1 MTDREMDALKR
12 RLKSYVK
19 DREENY
25 IKWLKSQDAEVSE
38 RVKQI
43 LKRTSDE
50 ILKETTRLML
60 QFADNDGNISPA
72 QMSLLVEN
80 VDMQYL
86 AEKAKHYVELANKN
100 NPDAFSPE
108 ANAEMKQYNW
118 TMKVSRQELLRRHLN
133 LEISKMTKE
142 VEGTL
147 STYLEDLTV
156 KELQRQ
162 AGILNFTISDSE
174 SLLNKA
180 KVIANADFYGQTFSE
195 RLWKNSEQLMQKL
208 ELGISETMLMGKNP
222 KAWSK
227 IFRSE
232 LKDNIKNAK
241 QVIDRLAVTEAG
253 RVQIMAQED
262 SYRRND
268 FTMYEIITEP
278 DACKICL
285 EHNEQVYNTED
296 LQIGLNAPVWHPN
309 CRCTTTPYVSDEDVE
324 KAISKLESYRNMTDE
339 ELYQVIINKI
349 NNGEYSLPEGL
360 ELFKGENFKDITNSF
375 KNSKLTKTS
384 YVGELKEVMV
394 NDINYKF
401 DGEHVVLDYTVD
413 EKAIAEYLSKNIGG
427 EIYMLPRVLYP
438 KNVRTPDYMW
448 DDEKWDLKTIKKHSK
463 NTVTTAVGN
472 GLGQSGNIILNIEDK
487 TYSIKDKLHELERI
501 FGNHRLLEINKILI
515 LDKNELFGI
524 FTRK

>member
-19 DREENY
+19 EREEKY
-25 IKWLKSQDAEVSE
+25 IKWLKSQDVEISE
-38 RVKQI
+38 RIKQI

-86 AEKAKHYVELANKN
+86 ADKAKHYVELANKN

-118 TMKVSRQELLRRHLN
+118 TMKVSRHELLRRHLN

-339 ELYQVIINKI
+339 EILNYVIDRQKNNNSINANYHDI
-349 NNGEYSLPEGL
+349 NN
-360 ELFKGENFKDITNSF
+360 TNSYWENANF
-375 KNSKLTKTS
+375 PSEKSLKGHFRKHAN
-384 YVGELKEVMV
+384 ELNIISE
-394 NDINYKF
+394 
-401 DGEHVVLDYTVD
+401 
-413 EKAIAEYLSKNIGG
+413 AEYLNKARQLLSK
-427 EIYMLPRVLYP
+427 P
-438 KNVRTPDYMW
+438 
-448 DDEKWDLKTIKKHSK
+448 
-463 NTVTTAVGN
+463 
-472 GLGQSGNIILNIEDK
+472 
-487 TYSIKDKLHELERI
+487 IKDGIIGYEVNNRRVRYNKVTNEIVIAKYGRI
-501 FGNHRLLEINKILI
+501 ATFMKPIK
-515 LDKNELFGI
+515 GI
-524 FTRK
+524 DYYEENRKRDFNGEN

>member
-1 MTDREMDALKR
+1 MTDREVDALKR

-19 DREENY
+19 EREENY
-25 IKWLKSQDAEVSE
+25 INWLKSQDVEASE

-72 QMSLLVEN
+72 QMSLLVGDA
-80 VDMQYL
+80 DMQYL
-86 AEKAKHYVELANKN
+86 SEKAKYYVELANRN

-162 AGILNFTISDSE
+162 AGILNFTITDSE
-174 SLLNKA
+174 NLLNKA

-208 ELGISETMLMGKNP
+208 ELGASETMLMGKNP

-227 IFRSE
+227 MFRKE
-232 LKDNIKNAK
+232 LKDNVKNAK
-241 QVIDRLAVTEAG
+241 QAIDRLAVTEAG

-262 SYRRND
+262 SYRRNN

-278 DACKICL
+278 DACEICL
-285 EHNEQVYNTED
+285 QHNEQVYNTQD

-309 CRCTTTPYVSDEDVE
+309 CRCTTTPYISDEDVE
-324 KAISKLESYRNMTDE
+324 EAISKLESYRNMTDE
-339 ELYQVIINKI
+339 ELYQELM
-349 NNGEYSLPEGL
+349 GESQQGISQLYD
-360 ELFKGENFKDITNSF
+360 FKT
-375 KNSKLTKTS
+375 
-384 YVGELKEVMV
+384 
-394 NDINYKF
+394 
-401 DGEHVVLDYTVD
+401 
-413 EKAIAEYLSKNIGG
+413 
-427 EIYMLPRVLYP
+427 
-438 KNVRTPDYMW
+438 
-448 DDEKWDLKTIKKHSK
+448 
-463 NTVTTAVGN
+463 
-472 GLGQSGNIILNIEDK
+472 
-487 TYSIKDKLHELERI
+487 
-501 FGNHRLLEINKILI
+501 
-515 LDKNELFGI
+515 
-524 FTRK
+524 

>member
-1 MTDREMDALKR
+1 MTDREMDAVKR

-19 DREENY
+19 KREENY
-25 IKWLKSQDAEVSE
+25 IKWLKSQDVGISE
-38 RVKQI
+38 RIKQI

-86 AEKAKHYVELANKN
+86 AEKAEHYVELANRKN
-100 NPDAFSPE
+100 AYAFSPE

-162 AGILNFTISDSE
+162 AGILNLTISDSE

-208 ELGISETMLMGKNP
+208 ELGVSETMLMGKNP

-227 IFRSE
+227 MFRKE
-232 LKDNIKNAK
+232 LKDNVKNAK

-262 SYRRND
+262 SYRRNN

-285 EHNEQVYNTED
+285 QHNEQVYNTQD

-309 CRCTTTPYVSDEDVE
+309 CRCTTTPYISDEEVE
-324 KAISKLESYRNMTDE
+324 EAISKLESYRNMTDE
-339 ELYQVIINKI
+339 ELFQELIAKGKI
-349 NNGEYSLPEGL
+349 KEYISIGDYKIKNSGALSGALNDRNDPYGERRERHAKRYYKSVRNRDKDNEIRKISKHSNMSYKDVTQIY
-360 ELFKGENFKDITNSF
+360 EHIFTNVHLFKNGKIKRFDPSYAMSQSWQRILQGENIQKHDIIMLKHELLESEIM
-375 KNSKLTKTS
+375 KNKTIP
-384 YVGELKEVMV
+384 Y
-394 NDINYKF
+394 
-401 DGEHVVLDYTVD
+401 
-413 EKAIAEYLSKNIGG
+413 EKAHEKTDK
-427 EIYMLPRVLYP
+427 IYNYNKALIE
-438 KNVRTPDYMW
+438 W
-448 DDEKWDLKTIKKHSK
+448 
-463 NTVTTAVGN
+463 
-472 GLGQSGNIILNIEDK
+472 EDK
-487 TYSIKDKLHELERI
+487 YEHNS
-501 FGNHRLLEINKILI
+501 
-515 LDKNELFGI
+515 
-524 FTRK
+524 